1 MHFSYAGLTAD
12 RCRGI
17 KADRCAFD
25 EVQDLDPDHIDII
38 TECMSHSPYGITQFT
53 GTPKT
58 KDNTIETLWDSS
70 SQAEWVIR
78 CTSCNTDNVP
88 SLDYHLE
95 KMIGPW
101 REDIS
106 EEKPGVICHKCG
118 RPMSPRNGRWMHRYP
133 DRKQLFEGYH
143 VPQIIMPVHYAN
155 PEKWSVLLSK
165 QKTTN
170 AATFINEVLGE
181 GCDVATKLV
190 TKTDLENA
198 GVLHVNDI
206 DVAVNRVNTYVR
218 RILAV
223 DWGGGGEKGV
233 SYTKMAVLGYTPTGK
248 IECIYGKMSLNP
260 HNHVEE
266 ALLCKEVFQKFH
278 CHMLAH
284 DYTGAGN
291 LRETVLVQ
299 SGMATSRLMPI
310 ELVRTAAHALFQY
323 VPASDQHPRA
333 RWRLDKARSLQ
344 LTCYSIKFGLLK
356 FFKYDYVSPENPGLL
371 HDFLALNE
379 NKVSTAHGGDIY
391 TIFRNPLLSDDFAQ
405 AVNLGCSVL
414 WHMYQSWPNFASMP
428 QHASALTP
436 KQAQALGPVDTDPWM
451 MEESAMGGYFNR

>member
-1 MHFSYAGLTAD
+1 
-12 RCRGI
+12 
-17 KADRCAFD
+17 
-25 EVQDLDPDHIDII
+25 
-38 TECMSHSPYGITQFT
+38 
-53 GTPKT
+53 
-58 KDNTIETLWDSS
+58 
-70 SQAEWVIR
+70 
-78 CTSCNTDNVP
+78 
-88 SLDYHLE
+88 
-95 KMIGPW
+95 
-101 REDIS
+101 
-106 EEKPGVICHKCG
+106 
-118 RPMSPRNGRWMHRYP
+118 
-133 DRKQLFEGYH
+133 
-143 VPQIIMPVHYAN
+143 
-155 PEKWSVLLSK
+155 
-165 QKTTN
+165 
-170 AATFINEVLGE
+170 
-181 GCDVATKLV
+181 
-190 TKTDLENA
+190 
-198 GVLHVNDI
+198 
-206 DVAVNRVNTYVR
+206 
-218 RILAV
+218 
-223 DWGGGGEKGV
+223 
-233 SYTKMAVLGYTPTGK
+233 MAVLGYTPTGK